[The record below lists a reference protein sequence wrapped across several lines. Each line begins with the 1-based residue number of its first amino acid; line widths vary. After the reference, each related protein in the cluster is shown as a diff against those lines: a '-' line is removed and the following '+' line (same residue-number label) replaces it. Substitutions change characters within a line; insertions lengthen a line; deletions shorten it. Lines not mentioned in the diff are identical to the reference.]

1 MHIQQLIQIN
11 GWDNAR
17 YLQEMQENIHTA
29 DIVINDSVGGS
40 WRHGPLLTDSPLL
53 ITNLRIGC
61 TESGDPGK

>member
-1 MHIQQLIQIN
+1 MQDIFKKCKKTYIQQILLVM
-11 GWDNAR
+11 DDS
-17 YLQEMQENIHTA
+17 L
-29 DIVINDSVGGS
+29 NDSVGGS